1 MQQYPFNFGGT
12 FLTLV
17 IKAGSSEI
25 PHLDSLDGVKGYAY
39 LLTFREYTGGD
50 LALPQLGLK
59 VPLVPGQLLMF
70 NARLL
75 AHLHNIQAYTT
86 H

>member
-1 MQQYPFNFGGT
+1 MQHHPFDFGGT

-39 LLTFREYTGGD
+39 LLTLGNI
-50 LALPQLGLK
+50 LVVILPFLSWGLK
-59 VPLVPGQLLMF
+59 CP
-70 NARLL
+70 
-75 AHLHNIQAYTT
+75 
-86 H
+86 